1 MARRFP
7 VGIRIKELRPGTG
20 EIAAKGRIALVHFDC
35 FLPRGDRISTSRARP
50 FPAQFHIG
58 QRDIVPAIDYGVGGM
73 AVGGLR
79 MVRVSPQLTYN
90 ERKTLPNLPEN
101 VALRYELELVG
112 LSDAWD
118 PSIYGDWFST
128 PKDPA

>member
-1 MARRFP
+1 
-7 VGIRIKELRPGTG
+7 
-20 EIAAKGRIALVHFDC
+20 
-35 FLPRGDRISTSRARP
+35 
-50 FPAQFHIG
+50 
-58 QRDIVPAIDYGVGGM
+58 
-73 AVGGLR
+73 